1 MSASGVQL
9 ASIDSALGLDFRV
22 APEPGKTL
30 RLTIVPRWS
39 YYYAHLNAY
48 APGLREGQRIERG
61 SPIGTV
67 GATGNANPT
76 GPHLHFAIYRM
87 EPGQRWHDGTPINP
101 YPLLAGKP
109 VNR

>member
-1 MSASGVQL
+1 MQPRRARLRSCFFSQSGGGITAYVR
-9 ASIDSALGLDFRV
+9 SDDG
-22 APEPGKTL
+22 
-30 RLTIVPRWS
+30 RWS